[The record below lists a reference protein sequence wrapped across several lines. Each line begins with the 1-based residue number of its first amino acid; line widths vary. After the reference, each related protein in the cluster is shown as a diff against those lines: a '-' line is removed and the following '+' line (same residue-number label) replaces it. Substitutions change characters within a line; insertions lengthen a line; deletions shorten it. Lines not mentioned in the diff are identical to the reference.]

1 VTTLVA
7 GSSSTPRKGPS
18 IRFKKPIVALSTA
31 GLLALAACGGG
42 SGGSDS
48 GSSGKSADTQN
59 LGNTGNGQDPTAK
72 GPVTISGATKGGM
85 VTELTTT
92 GMTTSIDPQDMYY
105 TDTDAFGTGLLF
117 RSLTQYRYDEK
128 SGQMI
133 LVPDL
138 ATDLGQHNADYT
150 EWTFTIRDGVK
161 WENGDPVTA
170 EDVARGI
177 IASMDNKAFPDGP
190 GLYYSSPY
198 FLGGDKYKGPF
209 TENDPEGKKQQAV
222 SVSGNKVTIKM
233 SQPFVDMP
241 YYGTFPSMG
250 PRPANA
256 DPATYGQHP
265 LATGP
270 YKIKSYTRA
279 KSMILEQ
286 NPNWDPATDPAR
298 TQYPDGYEFKA
309 GVAYAQ
315 IDEILLADKG
325 PGQTT
330 MTDESIQAQDYRKF
344 QDQASDRIVQGGSP
358 CTYFLAP
365 DYRKITDIKVRQ
377 ALAWAY
383 PYKDVILASGLIPN
397 VTAIPAKNIMPP
409 GVPGRVEY
417 NPLPGHEDLQT
428 DPAKAKA
435 LLKESGNEGYE
446 IKFLWRTD
454 NPVNTKSK
462 DVTVKALEAA
472 GFKATPVATT
482 EAQYT
487 DERANPKTD
496 INLRSVGWC
505 SDWPSGSTWIPPN
518 FQSTDIANVGLG
530 TNFEAFSEPSIDAKI
545 KTTLTDPA
553 AQQPKEWNDLETEIQ
568 TKYFPVIPFYYSAVA
583 AAHGSKIQG
592 FFNDNTLGEPT
603 WKNIWVS
610 Q

>member
-1 VTTLVA
+1 M
-7 GSSSTPRKGPS
+7 
-18 IRFKKPIVALSTA
+18 RFRKPIVALSAA
-31 GLLALAACGGG
+31 GLLTLAACGGG
-42 SGGSDS
+42 SGGDN
-48 GSSGKSADTQN
+48 SASNGNSVNKDT
-59 LGNTGNGQDPTAK
+59 LGNTGKGQDPTAK
-72 GPVTISGATKGGM
+72 GPVTIEGAQKGGN
-85 VTELTTT
+85 VTVLTTT
-92 GMTTSIDPQDMYY
+92 GLTTSIDPQDMYY
-105 TDTDAFGTGLLF
+105 TDTDALGTGLLF
-117 RSLTQYRYDEK
+117 RSLTQYKYDPK

-138 ATDLGQHNADYT
+138 ATDLGQHNADFT
-150 EWTFTIRDGVK
+150 EWKFTIRDGVK

-177 IASMDNKAFPDGP
+177 IASMDAKTFANGP

-198 FLGGDKYKGPF
+198 FLGGDKYKGPY
-209 TENDPEGKKQQAV
+209 TDNDPNGTKQQAV
-222 SVSGNKVTIKM
+222 SVDGNTVTIKM
-233 SQPFVDMP
+233 AQPFSDFP
-241 YYGTFPSMG
+241 YYGTFPAMG
-250 PRPANA
+250 PRPAGKVS
-256 DPATYGQHP
+256 DPATYAQHP

-279 KSMILEQ
+279 KSLILEQ

-309 GVAYAQ
+309 GVPYDQ
-315 IDEILLADKG
+315 IDQILLADKAE
-325 PGQTT
+325 GQTT
-330 MTDESIQAQDYRKF
+330 MTYEDIQAQDYRKF
-344 QDQASDRIVQGGSP
+344 QEQAGDRIVNGGSP

-383 PYKDVILASGLIPN
+383 PYKDVILASGLIPD

-409 GVPGRVEY
+409 GIPGRVEY

-487 DERANPKTD
+487 ADRDNPNKD
-496 INLRSVGWC
+496 INLRAAGWC

-518 FQSTDIANVGLG
+518 FQSTDIKNVGLG

-545 KTTLTDPA
+545 KDAMKAPTSD
-553 AQQPKEWNDLETEIQ
+553 QPKLWNDLDQEIA
-568 TKYFPVIPFYYSAVA
+568 TKYFPVIPQWYTGIAQ
-583 AAHGSKIQG
+583 AHGSKIQG
-592 FFNDNTLGEPT
+592 HNDDTTLGQPT
-603 WKNIWVS
+603 YKDIWVS